1 MTLKTA
7 ADRTPTLPTT
17 MRAAAID
24 RFGPPKVL
32 TVHTLPVPQFGLH
45 EMLIQLYAAG
55 VGSWDASV
63 RDGSWRPY
71 GRPKFPLVPGTDG
84 AGVIVAKGSR
94 IREFHVGD
102 RVYGAHYAN
111 PKGGFYAEFTVLDEQ
126 HVARV
131 PKRLDM
137 LQAGAAPVPGLTAL
151 QGVDDHLNVRRGE
164 TVLIFGATGAVG
176 TLAIQFARRLHA
188 RVLATASGGPA
199 AALVRE
205 LGANSVVDARSAD
218 AAEELENLAPDGID
232 AVLHW
237 REGKRWK
244 AFCSTCERADEW
256 HIPMVSNQSPPAKEN
271 IESLPTMQRLVQQS
285 LKNCKVRWMK
295 PGFMCQSRQ
304 LTHCRRLR
312 TLICGWSEV
321 TFSADSRYG
330 FEEVDKR
337 SEANKWLKFFL
348 RERWLQT
355 SR

>member
-137 LQAGAAPVPGLTAL
+137 LQAGASPVPGLTAL
-151 QGVDDHLNVRRGE
+151 QGIDDHLNVRRGE
-164 TVLIFGATGAVG
+164 TVLIFGATGSVG
-176 TLAIQFARRLHA
+176 TLAVQFAKRLHA

-205 LGANSVVDARSAD
+205 LGANSVVDARRAD
-218 AAEELENLAPDGID
+218 AGEELENLAPDGID
-232 AVLHW
+232 AVLALAGGEALESLLQHV
-237 REGKRWK
+237 RKGGRVAYPNGVEPEPTRQRKYRVI
-244 AFCSTCERADEW
+244 AYDAE
-256 HIPMVSNQSPPAKEN
+256 VSPAK
-271 IESLPTMQRLVQQS
+271 
-285 LKNCKVRWMK
+285 
-295 PGFMCQSRQ
+295 
-304 LTHCRRLR
+304 
-312 TLICGWSEV
+312 
-321 TFSADSRYG
+321 
-330 FEEVDKR
+330 FEELQSAVDEARLHVPIAATYPLPQAANAHMRLERGHVLGRLALRIRR
-337 SEANKWLKFFL
+337 SG
-348 RERWLQT
+348 
-355 SR
+355 